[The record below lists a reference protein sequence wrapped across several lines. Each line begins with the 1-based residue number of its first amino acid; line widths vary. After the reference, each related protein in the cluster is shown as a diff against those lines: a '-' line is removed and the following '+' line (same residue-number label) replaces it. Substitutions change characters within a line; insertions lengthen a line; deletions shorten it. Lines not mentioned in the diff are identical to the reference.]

1 MVKRVK
7 KCFYELAEVQI
18 IRFCVSDVI
27 VTSGTDQNG
36 NSDGIEDSLPDD
48 TWQS

>member
-1 MVKRVK
+1 MEKNAK
-7 KCFYELAEVQI
+7 MCFYELAEIQI
-18 IRFCVSDVI
+18 IHFCVSDVI
-27 VTSGTDQNG
+27 TTSGTNQNG